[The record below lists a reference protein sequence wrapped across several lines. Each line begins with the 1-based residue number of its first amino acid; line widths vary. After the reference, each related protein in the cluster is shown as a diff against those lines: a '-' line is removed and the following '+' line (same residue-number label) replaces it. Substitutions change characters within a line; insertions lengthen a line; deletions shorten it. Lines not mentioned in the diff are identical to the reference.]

1 MNRKKLIYS
10 ILKELEQG
18 NEPKQADY
26 EIDLEQW
33 GEVSELIRDEGFAK
47 NVTVQRAGIGNKVVY
62 AWYSSAKI
70 TMAGIEFLEENSGL
84 AKTYKGI
91 KEVRDWFK
99 L

>member
-1 MNRKKLIYS
+1 MDKKKLIYS

-18 NEPKQADY
+18 NVPEREDY
-26 EIDLEQW
+26 ELRIEQW
-33 GEVSELIRDEGFAK
+33 GEIVLLIKNEGYATGIAVAFGDNTIAEVSI
-47 NVTVQRAGIGNKVVY
+47 
-62 AWYSSAKI
+62 SSAKI
-70 TMAGIEFLEENSGL
+70 TMKGIEFLEENSGL